1 MSAMRLRT
9 TKWLVAG
16 AISAAVHTSS
26 WAMVSVSS
34 SSASRSPNQSAASV
48 EDLRHIGTAVAKAVS
63 DRDIE
68 TILRYDRPD
77 LQKADRSALE
87 DRKSDLHCFLFDR
100 SCGTDDRPSVRDI
113 LAEAESLG
121 IEVQLLD
128 APNAAT
134 HGLLL
139 FFDAAVVDKRKLEA
153 ESYQCEL
160 SRRHQL
166 VSWSFKREQNGWV
179 SAHPPFDAET
189 DTLCSP

>member
-1 MSAMRLRT
+1 M
-9 TKWLVAG
+9 G
-16 AISAAVHTSS
+16 
-26 WAMVSVSS
+26 SVSS
-34 SSASRSPNQSAASV
+34 QSASRSPNQSATSP
-48 EDLRHIGTAVAKAVS
+48 ERLRDIGAAVAKAVL

-77 LQKADRSALE
+77 LQEADRSALE
-87 DRKSDLHCFLFDR
+87 DRKSDLYCFLFER
-100 SCGTDDRPSVRDI
+100 SCGIDDRPSVRDI
-113 LAEAESLG
+113 LAEAGSLG

-128 APNAAT
+128 APNTAT

-139 FFDAAVVDKRKLEA
+139 FFDTTVVDKSKFES

-166 VSWSFKREQNGWV
+166 VSWLFKLEKNGWV

-189 DTLCSP
+189 DTLCPP